1 MARYQSIL
9 FDNNNE
15 TLSDR
20 LQSLHKSIME
30 RMPGVCRIAC
40 ALYDPDTDLLK
51 TFINSTRS
59 GHAIVA
65 YEYPLAKSYALS
77 QLKEKNVSRII
88 DNIEQEIPA
97 GTPHSD
103 WLLEQKYKSS
113 FTIPMGEADQFIGFI
128 FIDSDQIGYFD
139 DVIQRDLSL
148 FAKMITLTIFSEI
161 SAVYALLATAKAA
174 KEYANLRDFET
185 GAHLNRMAQ
194 FARLI
199 AKSIADKY
207 QFTDERIEHIYLF
220 TPLHDIGKIGIPDSI
235 LLKPGKLTEEEY
247 EVMKGHVNKG
257 VNIITKVL
265 EDYQLSHLS
274 DSKVMLNIV
283 AFHHEFLDGSGY
295 PNGLS
300 GDDIPIESRITT
312 VADIFDALT
321 HERPY
326 KQPWTI
332 DDAFDELKL
341 MVEQGKL
348 DKDCVD
354 ALITHKQDAIYIAT
368 HFADETN

>member
-1 MARYQSIL
+1 MVRGISL
-9 FDNNNE
+9 KNN
-15 TLSDR
+15 
-20 LQSLHKSIME
+20 I
-30 RMPGVCRIAC
+30 
-40 ALYDPDTDLLK
+40 
-51 TFINSTRS
+51 
-59 GHAIVA
+59 
-65 YEYPLAKSYALS
+65 
-77 QLKEKNVSRII
+77 
-88 DNIEQEIPA
+88 
-97 GTPHSD
+97 
-103 WLLEQKYKSS
+103 WL
-113 FTIPMGEADQFIGFI
+113 
-128 FIDSDQIGYFD
+128 
-139 DVIQRDLSL
+139 
-148 FAKMITLTIFSEI
+148 
-161 SAVYALLATAKAA
+161 
-174 KEYANLRDFET
+174 
-185 GAHLNRMAQ
+185 
-194 FARLI
+194 
-199 AKSIADKY
+199 KY
-207 QFTDERIEHIYLF
+207 QQSGIPPCLF

-341 MVEQGKL
+341 MVEQSKL

>member
-51 TFINSTRS
+51 TFINSTRR

>member
-1 MARYQSIL
+1 MPRYQSIL
-9 FDNNNE
+9 FDNNSE
-15 TLSDR
+15 TLTDR
-20 LQSLHKSIME
+20 LQNLHNSIME

-40 ALYDPDTDLLK
+40 ALYDSDTDLLK

-65 YEYPLAKSYALS
+65 YEYPLANSYSLS
-77 QLKEKNVSRII
+77 QLKLNNMSRII
-88 DNIEQEIPA
+88 DNIEEEIPA

-113 FTIPMGEADQFIGFI
+113 FTIPMGEGDQFIGFI
-128 FIDSDQIGYFD
+128 FIDSDEIGYFN

-148 FAKMITLTIFSEI
+148 FSKMITLTIFSEI

-174 KEYANLRDFET
+174 KEYAHLRDFET

-199 AKSIADKY
+199 AKDISGKY
-207 QFTDERIEHIYLF
+207 QFSDETIEHIYLF

-235 LLKPGKLTEEEY
+235 LLKPGRLTDDEY
-247 EVMKGHVNKG
+247 ELMKGHVNKG
-257 VNIITKVL
+257 VNIISKVL

-274 DSKVMLNIV
+274 DSKIMLNIV
-283 AFHHEFLDGSGY
+283 GFHHEFLDGSGY

-300 GDDIPIESRITT
+300 GDEIPIESRITT

-321 HERPY
+321 HQRPY
-326 KQPWTI
+326 KQPWTV
-332 DDAFDELKL
+332 DDAFNELNL
-341 MVEQGKL
+341 MVQQGKL
-348 DKDCVD
+348 DKDCVE
-354 ALITHKQDAIYIAT
+354 ALISHKEEAIYIIT
-368 HFADETN
+368 HFADDKN